1 MKASLCTLAVLVT
14 LAGCTG
20 NTPDTNEQGL
30 AFESDGQTHQIKR
43 ACTNGVVLDYDDAS
57 NPVVLVSIIDSPE
70 CSGAIQEFTESHVG
84 GKMSTRFNDQYLV
97 RDADV
102 YSAIQGSFRFRVAT
116 DNEGKEV
123 VEYYR

>member
-1 MKASLCTLAVLVT
+1 MKASLCTLAILAT
-14 LAGCTG
+14 LPACAG
-20 NTPDTNEQGL
+20 NTSDPHEQGL
-30 AFESDGQTHQIKR
+30 AFESGGQTHQIKR
-43 ACTNGVVLDYDDAS
+43 ACTSGVVLDHDDAS
-57 NPVVLVSIIDSPE
+57 NPVVLVSIVDSPE